1 MSYCVATSIV
11 LTKNEIIIHGGDNNV
26 VPRDSYTAKVPRT
39 QENMRK
45 FIKEDLLGGCVK
57 PLPSANDYF
66 WWWLMQRPWWERYSY
81 STITD
86 HECDRLAE
94 YVIEEYEKRKKRN
107 RPNYA
112 LHFVDD
118 IGNHLNY
125 VKRVKGAYYMC
136 DKPQPMSF
144 YHAVY
149 LNHKD
154 GAWLSQ
160 NSSILGVQRLS
171 E

>member
-26 VPRDSYTAKVPRT
+26 VPRDSYTVKVPRT
-39 QENMRK
+39 PENMRK

-66 WWWLMQRPWWERYSY
+66 WWWLMRRAWWERYSY

-107 RPNYA
+107 RPDWT

-118 IGNHLNY
+118 IGKHVNY
-125 VKRVKGAYYMC
+125 VKRVKGAYYVC
-136 DKPQPMSF
+136 KAPQRMSL
-144 YHAVY
+144 YHALY
-149 LNHKD
+149 LKHKD

-160 NSSILGVQRLS
+160 GGIILQLERLD
-171 E
+171 